1 MEEPNRH
8 GIGLGKKKKSDKTN
22 THKTLETAS
31 AITICL
37 PFNER
42 IKGLSDSFSIK
53 RSSEGEF

>member
-8 GIGLGKKKKSDKTN
+8 GIGLGKKKSDEIN

-31 AITICL
+31 AITICF